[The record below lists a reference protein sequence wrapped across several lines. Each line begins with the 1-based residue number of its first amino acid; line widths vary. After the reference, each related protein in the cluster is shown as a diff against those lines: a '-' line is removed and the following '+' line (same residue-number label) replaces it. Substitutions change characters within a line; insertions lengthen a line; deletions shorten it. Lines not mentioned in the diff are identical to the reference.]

1 MAKYEAHI
9 SKSNGDLAIV
19 FKDDEPLK
27 KLNLSKG
34 DNVKVS
40 VEHDHLIIEK
50 KGWF

>member
-1 MAKYEAHI
+1 MSKYQAKVI
-9 SKSNGDLAIV
+9 KDGGDLAIV

-40 VEHDHLIIEK
+40 VEHGHLIIEK